1 MPFNLWEKS
10 LLNFYSLATGSQKK
24 CRDDKILDFVEID
37 HVIFEFVKKFYQFF
51 NSVNQIGI
59 SSVKSLKNKNCISF
73 FSSLFPVLKSKMYTV
88 YIKFEV
94 NSTISDIPVFFLGT
108 QQESD
113 DVHDF
118 CNVFMHLK
126 VVLLSFSNFVSQWK
140 QLVCQERDTK
150 RLNRQR

>member
-1 MPFNLWEKS
+1 MCPSIYGKKS

-24 CRDDKILDFVEID
+24 FRDDKILDFVEID

-94 NSTISDIPVFFLGT
+94 NSTISDIPVFF
-108 QQESD
+108 
-113 DVHDF
+113 
-118 CNVFMHLK
+118 
-126 VVLLSFSNFVSQWK
+126 
-140 QLVCQERDTK
+140 
-150 RLNRQR
+150 